1 MTTARASKRLAESL
15 KDLAA
20 DKLEASSA
28 DLEIAE
34 GRIRI
39 VGTDRSLSLAEIA
52 ALPAAAP
59 ERLRGAGSYTPEM
72 ATYPNGTHICEVEID
87 PQTGTARIERYT
99 VVDDFGFT
107 LNPLLLEG
115 QVHGGI
121 AQGVGQA
128 LMERAVYD
136 GDGQLL
142 SASLMDYCLPRADD
156 LSSIAFETRNVP
168 STTNPMGL
176 KGAGEAGAIGST
188 PAVVNAVADALW
200 RAYGVAD
207 IDMPAT
213 PQAIFRAIRAGEA
226 GAG

>member
-1 MTTARASKRLAESL
+1 MGEGGQTSALLEKDGTLTLLIGTQSTGQGHETAYAQVVAEGFDVPLDRVKVVQGDSDRIPTGGGTGASRSIPVGAVTTARASKTLAESL

-34 GRIRI
+34 GRFRI

-59 ERLRGAGSYTPEM
+59 EKLRGAGSYTPEM

-87 PQTGTARIERYT
+87 PETGTTRIERYT

-107 LNPLLLEG
+107 LKPLLLEG

-128 LMERAVYD
+128 LIE
-136 GDGQLL
+136 
-142 SASLMDYCLPRADD
+142 
-156 LSSIAFETRNVP
+156 
-168 STTNPMGL
+168 
-176 KGAGEAGAIGST
+176 
-188 PAVVNAVADALW
+188 
-200 RAYGVAD
+200 
-207 IDMPAT
+207 
-213 PQAIFRAIRAGEA
+213 
-226 GAG
+226 